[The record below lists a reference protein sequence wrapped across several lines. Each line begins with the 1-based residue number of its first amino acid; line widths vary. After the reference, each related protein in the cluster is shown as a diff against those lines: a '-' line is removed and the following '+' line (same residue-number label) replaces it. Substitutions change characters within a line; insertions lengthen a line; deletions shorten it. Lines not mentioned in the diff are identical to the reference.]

1 MTDSAPIAPSVLMP
15 AGDVSVAS
23 VTSAASATSAI
34 SVASTT
40 SNERAQPFAIP
51 VRIYYEDTDVGGV
64 VYYANYLRFLERA
77 RTEWLRAAGFELDV
91 IQRDMKAVFVV
102 RRVEADYHLPAL
114 LGNLITVTAE
124 PTEVGASRLVIRQR
138 VLRAREPAA
147 GGADI
152 SASPLS
158 LPSPASQGRLAAAS
172 DELLL
177 SATVTLAFIASDLS
191 GPIRMPAVLRAAMKS
206 TLPPVAKSVA

>member
-1 MTDSAPIAPSVLMP
+1 MFS
-15 AGDVSVAS
+15 
-23 VTSAASATSAI
+23 
-34 SVASTT
+34 
-40 SNERAQPFAIP
+40 IP

-102 RRVEADYHLPAL
+102 RRVEADYHQPAL
-114 LGNLITVTAE
+114 LGNLVTVTAE
-124 PTEVGASRLVIRQR
+124 PTEVGASRLLIRQR
-138 VLRAREPAA
+138 VLRTKPD
-147 GGADI
+147 G
-152 SASPLS
+152 
-158 LPSPASQGRLAAAS
+158 S

-191 GPIRMPAVLRAAMKS
+191 SPIRMPPALRAAMKS
-206 TLPPVAKSVA
+206 TLPTSNLE

>member
-1 MTDSAPIAPSVLMP
+1 MKPFS
-15 AGDVSVAS
+15 
-23 VTSAASATSAI
+23 I
-34 SVASTT
+34 S
-40 SNERAQPFAIP
+40 

-114 LGNLITVTAE
+114 LGNMITVTAE

-138 VLRAREPAA
+138 VLRSND
-147 GGADI
+147 G
-152 SASPLS
+152 
-158 LPSPASQGRLAAAS
+158 S

-191 GPIRMPAVLRAAMKS
+191 GPIRMPPLLRAAMKS
-206 TLPPVAKSVA
+206 TLLPIAE

>member
-1 MTDSAPIAPSVLMP
+1 MMDEMRSREAAASSPLPLRERARVRGMVASGTIATAPATAPSPQPSP
-15 AGDVSVAS
+15 ARGEGAEPRRG
-23 VTSAASATSAI
+23 AK
-34 SVASTT
+34 
-40 SNERAQPFAIP
+40 PFSIP

-77 RTEWLRAAGFELDV
+77 RTDWLRAAGFELDA

-114 LGNLITVTAE
+114 LGNMITVTAE
-124 PTEVGASRLVIRQR
+124 PTEVGASKLVIRQR
-138 VLRAREPAA
+138 VTR
-147 GGADI
+147 G
-152 SASPLS
+152 
-158 LPSPASQGRLAAAS
+158 

-191 GPIRMPAVLRAAMKS
+191 GPIRMPPALRAAMK
-206 TLPPVAKSVA
+206 TTILPIA

>member
-1 MTDSAPIAPSVLMP
+1 MFS
-15 AGDVSVAS
+15 
-23 VTSAASATSAI
+23 
-34 SVASTT
+34 
-40 SNERAQPFAIP
+40 IP

-102 RRVEADYHLPAL
+102 RRVEADYHQPAL
-114 LGNLITVTAE
+114 LGNLVTVTAE
-124 PTEVGASRLVIRQR
+124 PTDVGASRLLIRQR
-138 VLRAREPAA
+138 VLRIKPD
-147 GGADI
+147 G
-152 SASPLS
+152 
-158 LPSPASQGRLAAAS
+158 S

-191 GPIRMPAVLRAAMKS
+191 GPIRMPPALRAAMKS
-206 TLPPVAKSVA
+206 TLPTSNLE

>member
-1 MTDSAPIAPSVLMP
+1 MFS
-15 AGDVSVAS
+15 
-23 VTSAASATSAI
+23 
-34 SVASTT
+34 
-40 SNERAQPFAIP
+40 IP

-102 RRVEADYHLPAL
+102 RRVEADYHQPAL
-114 LGNLITVTAE
+114 LGNLVTVTAE
-124 PTEVGASRLVIRQR
+124 PTDVGASRLLIRQR
-138 VLRAREPAA
+138 VLRTKLD
-147 GGADI
+147 G
-152 SASPLS
+152 
-158 LPSPASQGRLAAAS
+158 S

-191 GPIRMPAVLRAAMKS
+191 GPIRMPPALRAAMKS
-206 TLPPVAKSVA
+206 TLPTSNLE

>member
-1 MTDSAPIAPSVLMP
+1 MK
-15 AGDVSVAS
+15 
-23 VTSAASATSAI
+23 
-34 SVASTT
+34 
-40 SNERAQPFAIP
+40 PFSIP

-114 LGNLITVTAE
+114 LGNMITVTAE
-124 PTEVGASRLVIRQR
+124 PTEVGASKLVIRQR
-138 VLRAREPAA
+138 VLRS
-147 GGADI
+147 GDG
-152 SASPLS
+152 
-158 LPSPASQGRLAAAS
+158 S

-177 SATVTLAFIASDLS
+177 SAVVTLAFISSDLS
-191 GPIRMPAVLRAAMKS
+191 GSIRMPPLLRAAMKS
-206 TLPPVAKSVA
+206 TILPIAE

>member
-1 MTDSAPIAPSVLMP
+1 MVAGRATLTRPATAPSPQPSP
-15 AGDVSVAS
+15 AREEGDG
-23 VTSAASATSAI
+23 
-34 SVASTT
+34 
-40 SNERAQPFAIP
+40 PFSIP

-114 LGNLITVTAE
+114 LGNMITVTAE

-138 VLRAREPAA
+138 VLRS
-147 GGADI
+147 GDG
-152 SASPLS
+152 
-158 LPSPASQGRLAAAS
+158 S

-191 GPIRMPAVLRAAMKS
+191 GPIRMPPALRAAMKT
-206 TLPPVAKSVA
+206 TLLPIAE

>member
-1 MTDSAPIAPSVLMP
+1 MFS
-15 AGDVSVAS
+15 
-23 VTSAASATSAI
+23 
-34 SVASTT
+34 
-40 SNERAQPFAIP
+40 IP

-102 RRVEADYHLPAL
+102 RRVEADYHQPAL
-114 LGNLITVTAE
+114 LGNLVTVTAE
-124 PTEVGASRLVIRQR
+124 PTDVGASRLLIRQR
-138 VLRAREPAA
+138 VLRTKPD
-147 GGADI
+147 G
-152 SASPLS
+152 
-158 LPSPASQGRLAAAS
+158 S

-191 GPIRMPAVLRAAMKS
+191 GPIRMPPALRAAMKS
-206 TLPPVAKSVA
+206 TLPTSNLE

>member
-1 MTDSAPIAPSVLMP
+1 MFS
-15 AGDVSVAS
+15 
-23 VTSAASATSAI
+23 
-34 SVASTT
+34 
-40 SNERAQPFAIP
+40 IP

-114 LGNLITVTAE
+114 LGNLVTVTAE
-124 PTEVGASRLVIRQR
+124 PTEVGASRLLIRQR
-138 VLRAREPAA
+138 VLRTKPD
-147 GGADI
+147 G
-152 SASPLS
+152 
-158 LPSPASQGRLAAAS
+158 S

-177 SATVTLAFIASDLS
+177 SATVTLAFIASDLT
-191 GPIRMPAVLRAAMKS
+191 GPIRMPPALRAAMKS
-206 TLPPVAKSVA
+206 TLPTSNLE